1 MSVISDSQTTLSL
14 LRDRAERFGDRV
26 YASFDH
32 QKLTVGGL
40 YDQVRQTAARL
51 SIQGI
56 SRGDRVAVML
66 DNHLDNLVLF
76 FALIWVGAVHVPVNT
91 RLRHAS
97 LDYVIEHAEPRM
109 IVVEESFSGLFADIS
124 GADGIPVRTRR
135 LSTGFDWGCEG
146 PDNTPD
152 CPVFDP
158 EDIRAT
164 DVLFIMYTSGTTG
177 PPKGVM
183 VTDKMLRASSYAS
196 AQSSAA
202 KMGDI
207 FLVWEP
213 LYHIGAIQLLPLAL
227 DVGVELALVGRFSA
241 SRFWE
246 QVSSVRATQIH
257 FLGGILQ
264 ILLRQPPT
272 IFDRQHRCR
281 VAWGGGAP
289 AHVAQD
295 FEARFAIE
303 VRENYGMTEASSLT
317 SFNLDGHK
325 GSVGRPVPYFDVRV
339 VDETGAELAQGQ
351 TGEIIVKAREPGLI
365 TPGYFRNEAATRA
378 AIRDGWLYTGDL
390 GFLDDKGYLF
400 YSGRVKDNIRRRGE
414 NISAWE
420 IERVVEQLEFVEQAA
435 AIAVPDDFGDEEIK
449 LFVQFVA
456 VLGVPPSA
464 DDIFDW
470 CIRRLPEFQVP
481 RYLSFVDSFPMTGT
495 ERIQKELLSNST
507 EDCAVRS

>member
-1 MSVISDSQTTLSL
+1 
-14 LRDRAERFGDRV
+14 
-26 YASFDH
+26 
-32 QKLTVGGL
+32 
-40 YDQVRQTAARL
+40 
-51 SIQGI
+51 
-56 SRGDRVAVML
+56 
-66 DNHLDNLVLF
+66 
-76 FALIWVGAVHVPVNT
+76 
-91 RLRHAS
+91 
-97 LDYVIEHAEPRM
+97 
-109 IVVEESFSGLFADIS
+109 
-124 GADGIPVRTRR
+124 
-135 LSTGFDWGCEG
+135 
-146 PDNTPD
+146 
-152 CPVFDP
+152 
-158 EDIRAT
+158 
-164 DVLFIMYTSGTTG
+164 MYTSGTTG

-183 VTDKMLRASSYAS
+183 VTDKMLRASAYAS

-264 ILLRQPPT
+264 MLLRQPPT
-272 IFDRQHRCR
+272 LFDRQHRCR

-325 GSVGRPVPYFDVRV
+325 GSVGRPVPYFEVRV
-339 VDETGAELAQGQ
+339 VDETDAELEQRQ

-390 GFLDDKGYLF
+390 GFLDEKGNLF
-400 YSGRVKDNIRRRGE
+400 YSGRLKDNIRRRGE

-435 AIAVPDDFGDEEIK
+435 AIAVSDDFGDEEIK
-449 LFVQFVA
+449 LFVQLVA
-456 VLGVPPSA
+456 VLIVPPSA

-470 CIRRLPEFQVP
+470 CVHRLSDFQVP

-495 ERIQKELLSNST
+495 ERIQKELLSKST